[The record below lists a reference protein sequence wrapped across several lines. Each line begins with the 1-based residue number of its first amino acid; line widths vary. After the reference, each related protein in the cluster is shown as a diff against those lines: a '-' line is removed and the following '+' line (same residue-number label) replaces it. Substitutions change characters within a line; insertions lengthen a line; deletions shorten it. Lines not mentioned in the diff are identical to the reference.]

1 VRRRSPSVACPVAGR
16 SYASAVSPA
25 RSERVRE
32 AMCQT
37 DLTWPIT
44 SPLPVP
50 VAFDESVSTASGSN
64 SVSGQEST
72 AVQTERSGA
81 EQTPLPPV
89 AAATSVVSSAPAAS
103 LPSQM
108 PSPTGTATSVNTSAV
123 PIASATAAAPS
134 GPGATRDASR
144 PCPASFKTQQQSQ
157 RQQNNNRPPGKN
169 ERNQQQRSSNS
180 GRPQKMETDPG
191 IKVHNTFRMLSEL
204 AADGMEVKGGFAQT

>member
-1 VRRRSPSVACPVAGR
+1 MRRRSPSVACPVAGR

-50 VAFDESVSTASGSN
+50 VAFDVSVSTASGSN

-89 AAATSVVSSAPAAS
+89 AAATSVVSSAPLLHFHLRCHHPLVLPRLS
-103 LPSQM
+103 LLQLFLLR
-108 PSPTGTATSVNTSAV
+108 AQLL
-123 PIASATAAAPS
+123 
-134 GPGATRDASR
+134 R
-144 PCPASFKTQQQSQ
+144 PLLVLE
-157 RQQNNNRPPGKN
+157 PPGTRADRALRPLK
-169 ERNQQQRSSNS
+169 RSSSHSAN
-180 GRPQKMETDPG
+180 RTTTDPRG
-191 IKVHNTFRMLSEL
+191 RTRETSNNGQAI
-204 AADGMEVKGGFAQT
+204 AADLRKWRRTPVLKSTIPSEC